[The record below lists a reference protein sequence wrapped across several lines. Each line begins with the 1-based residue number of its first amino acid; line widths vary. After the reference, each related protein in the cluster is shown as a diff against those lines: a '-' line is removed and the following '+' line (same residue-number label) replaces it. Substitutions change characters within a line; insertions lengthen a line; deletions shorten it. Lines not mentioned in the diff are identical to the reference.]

1 MLVWPSVPPEFC
13 KDGAKLILGL
23 QTVNT
28 CLKKTNKPSNTV
40 SAGDLCGWHSLR
52 LCSSHGLELITV
64 LKKEEKKEQAFLSAL
79 LHVDGSC
86 VPACPPFLYTPTLC
100 SNKGT
105 VNHITWAR
113 EQTARCSAGPSLS
126 FKLSLRCVIML
137 IIVRKGSNWLA
148 ASCSA
153 FWALWREVR
162 PALAVGPLW
171 LEHDFA
177 VWSFQTGPVSE
188 WPGRMARTV
197 IFHVYFLECDAST
210 EA

>member
-105 VNHITWAR
+105 VNHMGERADST
-113 EQTARCSAGPSLS
+113 
-126 FKLSLRCVIML
+126 SLRRTFSL
-137 IIVRKGSNWLA
+137 FQTLA
-148 ASCSA
+148 AVRDYVDNCSQ
-153 FWALWREVR
+153 
-162 PALAVGPLW
+162 G
-171 LEHDFA
+171 LELIGSELF
-177 VWSFQTGPVSE
+177 SFLS
-188 WPGRMARTV
+188 TV
-197 IFHVYFLECDAST
+197 ERS
-210 EA
+210 

>member
-28 CLKKTNKPSNTV
+28 CLKKNKQTKQHSFCWWLVWMTFLAFVFISWVGVDYCIKKGGKKGASIPERIV
-40 SAGDLCGWHSLR
+40 ACGWIM
-52 LCSSHGLELITV
+52 CSSLSTLSVHSHTV
-64 LKKEEKKEQAFLSAL
+64 FKQL
-79 LHVDGSC
+79 
-86 VPACPPFLYTPTLC
+86 
-100 SNKGT
+100 
-105 VNHITWAR
+105 NHITWAR

>member
-28 CLKKTNKPSNTV
+28 CLKKNKQTKQ
-40 SAGDLCGWHSLR
+40 HSFCWWLVWMTF
-52 LCSSHGLELITV
+52 LAFVFISWVGVDYCI
-64 LKKEEKKEQAFLSAL
+64 KKGGKKEQAFLSAL

-113 EQTARCSAGPSLS
+113 EQTARCSTGPSLS